1 MAPAIE
7 LEDLGRAY
15 GERTALAGVTLTL
28 EPGRTLAVFGANGA
42 GKTTLLRILA
52 TLLKPHAGRARVL
65 GRDLPADGWAVRGR
79 IGLLA
84 HDPLL
89 YRELSAREN
98 LRFHARLHGV
108 DEARVETLL
117 DQVGLRARADEPVRT
132 LSRGMAQ
139 RVAICRAALH
149 EPELLLLD
157 EPLANLDPGAADAV
171 APLIGRE
178 AGPARV
184 LISHDVEHGL
194 AGGGPRPRAAR
205 RARGGRGAARRGVR
219 GRRPGALRRGGAGMN
234 AVSALIRKDLQLE
247 LRTRESVPSMFLFSL
262 STFVLFRFGLDRET
276 LAGDLASGVLWVTLL
291 FAAVLGMNRLFVA
304 EREEGG
310 FDAFLLAPVD
320 RTSLF
325 VAKAAVLFGFL
336 VAVEVA
342 AIPAFAVLLLGPSP
356 FQAMPELLA
365 ILLLAD
371 IGIAIV
377 GTLVGALAIQTRA
390 RDLIVP
396 LISLPLILPVVI
408 AAGHAT
414 APLFA
419 EGGAEALP
427 ARWLG
432 VLGLYDL
439 VFGLLALAVFDFL
452 LED

>member
-1 MAPAIE
+1 MS
-7 LEDLGRAY
+7 
-15 GERTALAGVTLTL
+15 TV
-28 EPGRTLAVFGANGA
+28 
-42 GKTTLLRILA
+42 
-52 TLLKPHAGRARVL
+52 
-65 GRDLPADGWAVRGR
+65 
-79 IGLLA
+79 
-84 HDPLL
+84 
-89 YRELSAREN
+89 
-98 LRFHARLHGV
+98 
-108 DEARVETLL
+108 
-117 DQVGLRARADEPVRT
+117 
-132 LSRGMAQ
+132 
-139 RVAICRAALH
+139 
-149 EPELLLLD
+149 
-157 EPLANLDPGAADAV
+157 
-171 APLIGRE
+171 
-178 AGPARV
+178 
-184 LISHDVEHGL
+184 
-194 AGGGPRPRAAR
+194 
-205 RARGGRGAARRGVR
+205 
-219 GRRPGALRRGGAGMN
+219 GAL
-234 AVSALIRKDLQLE
+234 VRKDLQLE

-320 RTSLF
+320 RTALF

-336 VAVEVA
+336 VAVEIA

-356 FQAMPELLA
+356 AQALPELLPV
-365 ILLLAD
+365 LLLAD
-371 IGIAIV
+371 AGIAII

-419 EGGAEALP
+419 EAGAEALP